1 MDRPLKIQMIN
12 EKEQEEVRKLVN
24 RPNFFS
30 EVLQKTDP
38 NDILD
43 DFDDTE
49 EKVAR
54 RESIMSSFK
63 DSEISE
69 GKKNTI
75 PVPSTSYQIGRKIQ
89 TSMMCDQTTTRQV
102 YGCDSSYQPAYER
115 QDIVVLSEETMH
127 PKNEESK
134 IVILSRID
142 HVNTQHNESKVS
154 EMELEMLL
162 NMTDDFPQS
171 VEPARVQ
178 KSCKNM
184 SMKSSFHKHLSGV
197 GGCGTTGASKILE
210 IFKLA
215 PEV

>member
-1 MDRPLKIQMIN
+1 MIN

-30 EVLQKTDP
+30 EVMQKTDP

-89 TSMMCDQTTTRQV
+89 TSMMCD
-102 YGCDSSYQPAYER
+102 
-115 QDIVVLSEETMH
+115 
-127 PKNEESK
+127 
-134 IVILSRID
+134 
-142 HVNTQHNESKVS
+142 
-154 EMELEMLL
+154 
-162 NMTDDFPQS
+162 
-171 VEPARVQ
+171 
-178 KSCKNM
+178 
-184 SMKSSFHKHLSGV
+184 
-197 GGCGTTGASKILE
+197 
-210 IFKLA
+210 
-215 PEV
+215 